1 MELRPRGL
9 VVVAQM
15 ITIVDWGLVVGERRD
30 EVRLEV
36 VVVVRVLK
44 TATSVLLRTVK
55 KLLLGV
61 IDFAL

>member
-1 MELRPRGL
+1 MERRPRGL
-9 VVVAQM
+9 VV
-15 ITIVDWGLVVGERRD
+15 DWGLVIGERRD